1 MYHHKINNIKGI
13 IVFLIIIS
21 GVLIAARTL
30 NNEIPLELGILGT
43 MYTFFFGFFINSIF
57 KLLDEKYM
65 NIRIFL
71 GELIG
76 NAQALFNIC
85 LLTDNKKFVSQM
97 KKDLIFFL
105 KSFNENDSEKYYMNQ
120 VYIDKFFKNLKL
132 IKIKTPKQSQEYSRI
147 INTITNLSIVR
158 EKIEIFGKKHIK
170 KETKFILYSNT
181 IIYLLMISIMTFS
194 SGNIYINIVGVL
206 LILMVLFV
214 VFFMTKLDNLSYSS
228 KYIKDKN
235 IEELI
240 EEIEKER

>member
-85 LLTDNKKFVSQM
+85 LLTGNKKFVSQM
-97 KKDLIFFL
+97 KNDLIFFL

-158 EKIEIFGKKHIK
+158 EKIEIFGKRHIK

-214 VFFMTKLDNLSYSS
+214 VIFMTKLDNLSYSS